1 MFNLRG
7 VYKEK
12 PFEDPYRVKCWW
24 SRLVM
29 CSLALAFL
37 LGMILPAVAT
47 AHPPKEVTLSYDTKA
62 KVLKVQILHTSPA
75 PSWHYIKTVA
85 VEKNKQPV
93 ATYPYQSQP
102 AKEFT
107 YEYEVAALPGDTLV
121 VTVTCN
127 MYGSRTESLTIP
139 AVANP

>member
-1 MFNLRG
+1 MFNVRG
-7 VYKEK
+7 VYKED
-12 PFEDPYRVKCWW
+12 PFADLYRVKCWW
-24 SRLVM
+24 SRRM
-29 CSLALAFL
+29 MWSLALVFL
-37 LGMILPAVAT
+37 LGMILPGMAT
-47 AHPPKEVTLSYDTKA
+47 AHPPKEVSLSYDTKA
-62 KVLKVQILHTSPA
+62 KILKVKILHSSPA

-85 VEKNKQPV
+85 VEKNKKPV

-102 AKEFT
+102 GKEFT
-107 YEYEVAALPGDTLV
+107 YEYEVTAQPGDTFV

>member
-1 MFNLRG
+1 M
-7 VYKEK
+7 
-12 PFEDPYRVKCWW
+12 
-24 SRLVM
+24 
-29 CSLALAFL
+29 
-37 LGMILPAVAT
+37 AT

-62 KVLKVQILHTSPA
+62 KILKVKILHSSPA

-102 AKEFT
+102 GKEFT
-107 YEYEVAALPGDTLV
+107 YEYEVAALPGDTFV